1 MPEYSGLELS
11 RNRADGLN
19 RLARR
24 LPRVPLGQ
32 KELLLLVFRLFAEQ
46 GICYCVLHSW
56 ESLPEELPSDLD
68 LAIHPRDRSK
78 LTDVFGAVR
87 EAGYQVV
94 QCLNY
99 AVGGYG
105 LFIFWFEGNIPR
117 SVTIDIICEHRR
129 SGLILASGEELVAG
143 RRHYKTFW
151 VPDPAVEFHYLL
163 AKKTLKGRVPGKPG
177 RRLRALVEELGRARA
192 EAIAGALVGKKWQ
205 GAVVDACTNG
215 SPADLL
221 PRMQGPLFWT
231 VLRQNPF
238 SPLRNFVG
246 NTRRGIHRWF
256 QYTGVFVAIL
266 GPDGVGKSTLVGQLL
281 DGLRPGFRRH
291 RVFHWRPEWLFPQQ
305 DRDAVTDPH
314 RLSQRPLSLS
324 VLVLL
329 ALLLDFLLGY
339 WFVIRPLL
347 ARSGLVVFDRYYDDL
362 LVDSKRYRY
371 GGPRWLAEFVGRLI
385 PKPDLILILD
395 APEQVTLSR
404 KQEVPLEELR
414 RQRNS
419 YLQWPKRCSSACVID
434 AADAPLSVAE
444 RATRAILDH
453 MEKRL
458 KGRHL
463 FWPCVD
469 HKAAARPMPDAQN
482 GDSSN
487 EGALRSALDQFAMQ
501 LPAYIKT
508 PGEKVPFLARAEAR
522 ISASEKLMGQGICGP
537 PGVGNTRC
545 HHFVILPS
553 RKKPRWLL
561 PLGDVEK
568 TRQGLEIYSPYGLT
582 ARLLQSVLARA
593 IEMGWQGWARQKVS
607 IASEVP
613 LALEALVHEVTG
625 EDQPAFALSLGT
637 PGRYRKLTV
646 QVMRSNG
653 DILGYIKLPLTRQAT
668 ERVRGEAQTLQ
679 RLWSLDGL
687 RHHIPRVLYAGDWG
701 DGYIL
706 FQSSRAYRPGPVE
719 LGSPHEEF
727 LEALWTVRPTAKPG
741 QELVDEVQFK
751 WRKVGP
757 HSPAGWRELA
767 ERAFDRARRD
777 LAGRT
782 VACGIGHGDFA
793 PWNTRAGNGPLFV
806 FDWEHAAVG
815 VPNLWDVFYFHVQ
828 VNSLLHPWHP
838 MDPLL
843 GRSPAERA
851 SFLLFVMNS
860 VCRLLD
866 EGADRRH
873 AITYRQRLLLRELR
887 GMGN

>member
-1 MPEYSGLELS
+1 VPEHSGFELS

-19 RLARR
+19 RLPGR
-24 LPRVPLGQ
+24 LPKVAVGQ
-32 KELLLLVFRLFAEQ
+32 KELLLLAFRLLEEQ
-46 GICYCVLHSW
+46 GIRYCVLHSW

-78 LTDVFGAVR
+78 LTDVFRAVR

-129 SGLILASGEELVAG
+129 GGFILSSGEELVAG
-143 RRHYKTFW
+143 RRQYEMFW
-151 VPDPAVEFHYLL
+151 VPDPAVEFRYLL
-163 AKKTLKGRVPGKPG
+163 AKKTLKGRVPGNQA
-177 RRLRALVEELGRARA
+177 RRLRALVKDLGRTHA
-192 EAIAGALVGKKWQ
+192 EAIAGTLFGKEWQ
-205 GAVVDACTNG
+205 GPVVDACTDG
-215 SPADLL
+215 SIADLL
-221 PRMQGPLFWT
+221 KRMCGPLCWAT
-231 VLRQNPF
+231 LRHSPF
-238 SPLRNFVG
+238 SPIRNLAG
-246 NTRRGIHRWF
+246 EALRGIHRWF
-256 QYTGVFVAIL
+256 QFTGVFVAIL
-266 GPDGVGKSTLVGQLL
+266 GPDGVGKSTLVGQLV

-329 ALLLDFLLGY
+329 GLLLDFLLGY

-395 APEQVTLSR
+395 APEQITLSR
-404 KQEVPLEELR
+404 KQEVPLEELQ

-419 YLQWPKRCSSACVID
+419 YLQWPKLFSSACVID
-434 AADAPLSVAE
+434 ATDAPPSVAE
-444 RATRAILDH
+444 AATRAILDH

-458 KGRHL
+458 SGRHL
-463 FWPCVD
+463 FWPW
-469 HKAAARPMPDAQN
+469 AAREAPSPPAPDTENA
-482 GDSSN
+482 DSPEVS
-487 EGALRSALDQFAMQ
+487 ALSSALDQFAAES
-501 LPAYIKT
+501 PAFAT
-508 PGEKVPFLARAEAR
+508 PPANGGGKVSSHR
-522 ISASEKLMGQGICGP
+522 
-537 PGVGNTRC
+537 
-545 HHFVILPS
+545 FVILPS

-561 PLGDVEK
+561 PLGVGEK
-568 TRQGLEIYSPYGLT
+568 TRRGLEIYSPYSST

-593 IEMGWQGWARQKVS
+593 IEMGWQGWACPKVL

-613 LALEALVHEVTG
+613 LALETLVHEVTG

-637 PGRYRKLTV
+637 PGCYRKLTV

-653 DILGYIKLPLTRQAT
+653 DILGYIKLPLTRPAI

-679 RLWSLDGL
+679 RLWSFDVL
-687 RHHIPRVLYAGDWG
+687 RRHLPSVLYAGDWG

-706 FQSSRAYRPGPVE
+706 FQSSGACRQGPVE
-719 LGSPHEEF
+719 IGFPHEEF
-727 LEALWTVRPTAKPG
+727 LKALWSVQPTAKPG
-741 QELVDEVQFK
+741 QELVDEVQLE
-751 WRKVGP
+751 WRKAEP
-757 HSPAGWRELA
+757 HSPARLRGLA
-767 ERAFDRARRD
+767 ERAFDRASRD
-777 LAGRT
+777 LAGET
-782 VACGIGHGDFA
+782 LACGIGHGDFA
-793 PWNTRAGNGPLFV
+793 PWNTRVGDGPLFV
-806 FDWEHAAVG
+806 FDWEHAATG
-815 VPNLWDVFYFHVQ
+815 VPNFWDVFHFHVQ
-828 VNSLLHPWHP
+828 VNSLLRPWNP
-838 MDPLL
+838 KDPLL
-843 GRSPAERA
+843 GRSSTEKA

-860 VCRLLD
+860 VCRLLG
-866 EGADRRH
+866 EGSDRRD

>member
-1 MPEYSGLELS
+1 VPAHSGLELG
-11 RNRADGLN
+11 RNGADGLN
-19 RLARR
+19 QLVRR
-24 LPRVPLGQ
+24 PPKVSLGQ
-32 KELLLLVFRLFAEQ
+32 KELLLLIFRLLEEQ
-46 GICYCVLHSW
+46 GIRYCILHSW

-68 LAIHPRDRSK
+68 LAIYPRDRST
-78 LTDVFGAVR
+78 LTDVFRAVR

-143 RRHYKTFW
+143 RRQYKTFW
-151 VPDPAVEFHYLL
+151 VSDPAVEFHYLL
-163 AKKTLKGRVPGKPG
+163 AKKTLKGTVPAKSG
-177 RRLRALVEELGRARA
+177 RRLWALVEELGRTRA

-205 GAVVDACTNG
+205 GAVVDACTDG
-215 SPADLL
+215 SIADLL
-221 PRMQGPLFWT
+221 KRMRGPLWWT
-231 VLRQNPF
+231 ALRQNPF
-238 SPLRNFVG
+238 SPIRNLAGEALRGV
-246 NTRRGIHRWF
+246 HRWF
-256 QYTGVFVAIL
+256 QFTGVFVAIL
-266 GPDGVGKSTLVGQLL
+266 GPDGVGKSTLVGQLV
-281 DGLRPGFRRH
+281 DGLRPGFRRY
-291 RVFHWRPEWLFPQQ
+291 RVFHWRPESLFPQQ
-305 DRDAVTDPH
+305 DRAAVTDPH
-314 RLSQRPLSLS
+314 RHSQRPLSLS

-419 YLQWPKRCSSACVID
+419 YLQWPKRCSAACVID

-444 RATRAILDH
+444 RATRAVLDH

-463 FWPCVD
+463 FWPCVE
-469 HKAAARPMPDAQN
+469 HKAVPRPMPDAKN
-482 GDSSN
+482 GDGSH
-487 EGALRSALDQFAMQ
+487 EDALRMALDQFAIQ
-501 LPAYIKT
+501 SPAFAT
-508 PGEKVPFLARAEAR
+508 PSANGGKVH
-522 ISASEKLMGQGICGP
+522 S
-537 PGVGNTRC
+537 

-568 TRQGLEIYSPYGLT
+568 TRLGLEIYTPYGLT
-582 ARLLQSVLARA
+582 ARLLQSVLAGA
-593 IEMGWQGWARQKVS
+593 VAMGWQGWLCPKILITS
-607 IASEVP
+607 DVP

-625 EDQPAFALSLGT
+625 EDQPVFALSLGT

-653 DILGYIKLPLTRQAT
+653 EILGYIKLPLTRPAT

-679 RLWSLDGL
+679 RLGNFDVL
-687 RHHIPRVLYAGDWG
+687 RRHIPRVLYAGDWG

-706 FQSSRAYRPGPVE
+706 FQSSRAYRQGPVE
-719 LGSPHEEF
+719 FSSPHEEF
-727 LEALWTVRPTAKPG
+727 LKALWSVHPTPKPG
-741 QELVDEVQFK
+741 HELVDEVQLA
-751 WRKVGP
+751 WRKAEP

-767 ERAFDRARRD
+767 ERAFDRASWD
-777 LAGRT
+777 LAGET
-782 VACGIGHGDFA
+782 LACGIGHGDFA
-793 PWNTRAGNGPLFV
+793 PWNTRVGDGPLFV
-806 FDWEHAAVG
+806 FDWEHAATG
-815 VPNLWDVFYFHVQ
+815 VPNLWDIFHFHVQ
-828 VNSLLHPWHP
+828 VNSLLRPWNP
-838 MDPLL
+838 KDPLL

-851 SFLLFVMNS
+851 SFLLFVLSS

-866 EGADRRH
+866 DGSDRRD
-873 AITYRQRLLLRELR
+873 AIAYRQRLLLRELR